1 MLLDPTPS
9 EALTSHSPSTIEE
22 SDDEIGEDAID
33 VTTGEEWVARVEVA
47 RQAIEILGRRMNVAD
62 SKFKTLEDFT
72 LEETESIQ
80 KELEG
85 SPAGRV

>member
-1 MLLDPTPS
+1 MLSELTPS
-9 EALTSHSPSTIEE
+9 EALTSHPPSTTEA
-22 SDDEIGEDAID
+22 SDEEIGEDAID